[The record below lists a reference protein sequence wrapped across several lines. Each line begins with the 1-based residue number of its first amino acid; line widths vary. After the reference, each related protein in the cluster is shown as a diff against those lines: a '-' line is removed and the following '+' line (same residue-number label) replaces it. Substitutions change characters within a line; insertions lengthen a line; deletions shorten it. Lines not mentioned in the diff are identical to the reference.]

1 MHLSTALFRFPGPA
15 NTAVSVRGPLLF
27 RPAESARKRMYV
39 DDRLATV
46 LRARVGGSFAAVT
59 QFRQLVDLLGTLPS
73 EARGEQVDAAWARL
87 AEVSAEIPVEDR
99 AAALREPGLRLRSS
113 RLIAELA
120 RTGAP
125 VASAALGAARLTEA
139 QWLDLVPALPV
150 QIRGL
155 VRQRTD
161 LGPKVEGLLSRLGIA
176 PRGLPSAGAVTQI
189 AANDVNAPRE
199 GRQNLELPPAEGI
212 GAIVRRIE
220 AYRKRKAEAGL
231 ALADQPPAPEAAT
244 LASGPVDAF
253 AFTCDER
260 GRINWAEACAAPA
273 TIGLRIGT
281 SDAASAVVSAS
292 AVVEAF
298 RRRQPIRC
306 GRVGVCSAPTFAGAW
321 QLDASPIFD
330 PFGHFTG
337 YRGRFRRPPS
347 QAAQARATPDSSAD
361 RVRQILHEL
370 RTPVNAIQGFAEV
383 IQQQLFGP
391 TPHEYR
397 AHAAAIAG
405 DAARMLA
412 GFEEMDR
419 LARLNSGAMTL
430 DPGTCDMAAVT
441 QTLVGQ
447 LNTHLGQRSS
457 GFDLALDPGVLPV
470 ALDAA
475 EAERLCWRLLATLAG
490 VAAPGEKLKIRLRRK
505 RQMIRLGVELPGALS
520 IKDDLFH
527 ASPPPAA
534 SPLSA
539 GMFGAG
545 FALRLAAAE
554 ARSAGGDLVRRDAR
568 IRLELP
574 EAAGG
579 LTQPAPDHN
588 QKEGFTG

>member
-1 MHLSTALFRFPGPA
+1 
-15 NTAVSVRGPLLF
+15 
-27 RPAESARKRMYV
+27 MYV

-73 EARGEQVDAAWARL
+73 DARGQQVDAAWSRL
-87 AEVSAEIPVEDR
+87 AEVSADISVEHR

-125 VASAALGAARLTEA
+125 VASAALATARLTEA

-155 VRQRTD
+155 VRQRSD
-161 LGPKVEGLLSRLGIA
+161 LSPKVESLLSRLGIA
-176 PRGLPSAGAVTQI
+176 PRGLPSADAVTQI
-189 AANDVNAPRE
+189 AANDVSAPVKIRKAE
-199 GRQNLELPPAEGI
+199 PQEAPAPGQTEGI

-220 AYRKRKAEAGL
+220 AYRKRQAEAGL
-231 ALADQPPAPEAAT
+231 ALANQAPPREAAA

-253 AFTCDER
+253 AFACDER
-260 GRINWAEACAAPA
+260 GRINWAEAAAAPA

-281 SDAASAVVSAS
+281 SDAASAVVSAA
-292 AVVEAF
+292 AVVDAF
-298 RRRQPIRC
+298 RRRQPVRS
-306 GRVGVCSAPTFAGAW
+306 GRVGVSGAPAIAGAW
-321 QLDASPIFD
+321 QLDASPMFD
-330 PFGHFTG
+330 PLGHFTG
-337 YRGRFRRPPS
+337 YRGRFRRPSAQVPHPR
-347 QAAQARATPDSSAD
+347 AAADNGAD

-419 LARLNSGAMTL
+419 LARLDSGAMTL

-441 QTLVGQ
+441 QMLIGQ
-447 LNTHLGQRSS
+447 LNAHLGQRSS

-470 ALDAA
+470 ALDAS
-475 EAERLCWRLLATLAG
+475 EAERLCWRLLATIAG
-490 VAAPGEKLKIRLRRK
+490 VAAPGERLKVRLRRK
-505 RQMIRLGVELPGALS
+505 RQTIRLTIELPGALS
-520 IKDDLFH
+520 IKDDLFQT
-527 ASPPPAA
+527 SPPPAA

-579 LTQPAPDHN
+579 LTETAPDHN
-588 QKEGFTG
+588 QNEGFAG

>member
-1 MHLSTALFRFPGPA
+1 MHLSTALFRAHGPA
-15 NTAVSVRGPLLF
+15 NTALRVRDQLPF
-27 RPAESARKRMYV
+27 RFAESARTSMYV

-46 LRARVGGSFAAVT
+46 LRARVGGSLAAVT

-73 EARGEQVDAAWARL
+73 DARGGQVDAAWARL
-87 AEVSAEIPVEDR
+87 AEVSQHIPVEDR

-125 VASAALGAARLTEA
+125 VASAALATARLTEA

-161 LGPKVEGLLSRLGIA
+161 LGPKVESLLSRLGIV
-176 PRGLPSAGAVTQI
+176 PRGLPSAGTVTQI
-189 AANDVNAPRE
+189 AANDENARAE
-199 GRQNLELPPAEGI
+199 VEQNPELPQTEGI

-231 ALADQPPAPEAAT
+231 ALADQAPAPEAAA
-244 LASGPVDAF
+244 LASSPVDAF

-260 GRINWAEACAAPA
+260 GRINWAEASAASA
-273 TIGLRIGT
+273 TIGLRIAT
-281 SDAASAVVSAS
+281 NDAASAVVSS
-292 AVVEAF
+292 RAVIDMF
-298 RRRQPIRC
+298 RRRQPIRD
-306 GRVGVCSAPTFAGAW
+306 GRVGVSGAPIVAGAW
-321 QLDASPIFD
+321 QLDANPLFD
-330 PFGHFTG
+330 PLGHFTG
-337 YRGRFRRPPS
+337 YRGRFRRPS
-347 QAAQARATPDSSAD
+347 ARAAHPRAEADSSTD

-419 LARLNSGAMTL
+419 LARLDSGAMML
-430 DPGTCDMAAVT
+430 DPGTCDLATVT
-441 QTLVGQ
+441 QTLIDQ
-447 LNTHLGQRSS
+447 LNAHLGQRSS
-457 GFDLALDPGVLPV
+457 GFDLALDPGALPV
-470 ALDAA
+470 ALDAS

-490 VAAPGEKLKIRLRRK
+490 LAAPGERLKARLRRK
-505 RQMIRLGVELPGALS
+505 RAMIRLTIDLPGALS
-520 IKDDLFH
+520 IKDDLFQT
-527 ASPPPAA
+527 SPPPAS

-554 ARSAGGDLVRRDAR
+554 ARCAGGDLVRRDSR

-579 LTQPAPDHN
+579 LTEPAPDHN
-588 QKEGFTG
+588 QSEGFAG

>member
-1 MHLSTALFRFPGPA
+1 
-15 NTAVSVRGPLLF
+15 
-27 RPAESARKRMYV
+27 MYV

-46 LRARVGGSFAAVT
+46 LRVRVGGNLAAVT

-73 EARGEQVDAAWARL
+73 DARGEQVDAAWARL
-87 AEVSAEIPVEDR
+87 AEVSADISVNDR

-125 VASAALGAARLTEA
+125 VASAAVGAARLTEA

-150 QIRGL
+150 QLRGL

-161 LGPKVEGLLSRLGIA
+161 LAPKVDALLSRLGIA
-176 PRGLPSAGAVTQI
+176 PRGLPSAGTGVARQI
-189 AANDVNAPRE
+189 PANDVNVS
-199 GRQNLELPPAEGI
+199 PPAQANSDTQPTEGI

-220 AYRKRKAEAGL
+220 AYRKRKAEEGL
-231 ALADQPPAPEAAT
+231 AMHEHAPAPDAAA

-253 AFTCDER
+253 TFTCDES
-260 GRINWAEACAAPA
+260 GRINWAEAPAAPS

-281 SDAASAVVSAS
+281 GDAASAVVSA
-292 AVVEAF
+292 ADVVEAF
-298 RRRQPIRC
+298 RRRQPVRG
-306 GRVGVCSAPTFAGAW
+306 GRVGISGAPAFAGAW
-321 QLDASPIFD
+321 QLDATPVFD
-330 PFGHFTG
+330 PLGHFTG
-337 YRGRFRRPPS
+337 YRGRFRRPPA
-347 QAAQARATPDSSAD
+347 QTTVPRMAADSNAD

-419 LARLNSGAMTL
+419 LARLDSGAMSL
-430 DPGTCDMAAVT
+430 DPGTCDMTEVI
-441 QTLVGQ
+441 QTLIDQ
-447 LNTHLGQRSS
+447 LNAHLGQRGSS
-457 GFDLALDPGVLPV
+457 FDLALDPGVLPV
-470 ALDAA
+470 PLDAA
-475 EAERLCWRLLATLAG
+475 EAERLCWRLLATIAG
-490 VAAPGEKLKIRLRRK
+490 VAAPGEKLKVRLRRK
-505 RQMIRLGVELPGALS
+505 RQTIRLTIDLPGALS

-574 EAAGG
+574 EAIGG
-579 LTQPAPDHN
+579 LTEPVPDHN
-588 QKEGFTG
+588 QNEGFAT